1 MPALLKNATQ
11 NTQKSTKTTQCACQR
26 RVVQDKNSSVRYEF
40 VEILYS
46 RSNPLNKSILEP
58 GKLDNFERMAI
69 LDVHNKL
76 RNFVAMGRIDGQP
89 PAKNMQQLVR
99 SFFFF

>member
-1 MPALLKNATQ
+1 
-11 NTQKSTKTTQCACQR
+11 
-26 RVVQDKNSSVRYEF
+26 
-40 VEILYS
+40 
-46 RSNPLNKSILEP
+46 
-58 GKLDNFERMAI
+58 MAI

-99 SFFFF
+99 IFFGISFFFNFNV